1 MTTVFDAI
9 ESKYYVKGDG
19 INHRVATRLA
29 TVPDTNWTTNVTLV
43 FNTGLLKINMLE
55 PGIIYAKIDGIESEN
70 DNRILIK
77 DAGSASGGTSAL
89 NGIWVVKNGTTT
101 SLDLVRAP
109 DLELGDAPLYT
120 YTNVQYG
127 IINKAT
133 SWICTSVGGTTLI
146 DNNTTTIEYVQ
157 NALFSYTGG
166 ALIYAN
172 SNNSL
177 SYLPPPAD
185 NSLLQ
190 IDNKGNPNWGTQS
203 NYLSRAKH
211 VVTVQLNDAPG
222 VFTSIAGA
230 LASVPVNPDPDE
242 PSEINQWVIY
252 VNNGTYSEPELIVP
266 NYVSIVGINMSS
278 VTIVPSGTGY
288 SLFTLNK
295 CSELAFLSIEGTDP
309 AQPAINIL
317 NCGNFCLLHKVTFT
331 NCPMAISCI
340 TNDLATENSQVYL
353 EYVDMTD
360 SFHYSLLCQ
369 DYNNFGGYGS
379 SITIENY
386 FTFGHSDDAIIIDG
400 LNSEVLSHATE
411 LKSDTKGNGIHVKN
425 GGKLNV
431 RSLSLC
437 FFENG
442 IIVDDGGNPN
452 LTMTGV
458 IYTECAK
465 NINILN
471 EKTSGYLDGYTKYA
485 KTIIPQMAP
494 FFVTNKDQHI
504 ITVAKKGADF
514 SSIADALAVITDN
527 SINNRYTISIGP
539 GIFPEPQLVLKPY
552 VAIIGL
558 YQTQTIIMAIDPTK
572 PLVIGAPY
580 AVIDKM
586 TLTSANPNFPPGV
599 YSPALIEYLGDP
611 SGNNFWINNIVLDSA
626 NTLINIG
633 STNGPGIILMTN
645 LLINQEAI
653 FTNGFYITDNNYPIQ
668 FIIDNLIW
676 SANNVGLTN
685 FADLLTVTSTKS
697 SAIPNIFGVLVNS
710 SIGQSYFPAQGNG
723 VVIKG
728 AVFMTIETVILGGYD
743 CGVIVS
749 NSAERTTFLITTST
763 FNGNNQDIN
772 IQSATAYGSISANA
786 ADSKVSIIDGAT
798 VGVILNDPDGSIVLT
813 GPIRQGKKMSQ
824 VTNIS
829 DQIQYAS
836 TVGSIDVIP
845 MIAPIGGLNV
855 SISGGT
861 GYVFIGP
868 VSSNYLQYIT
878 WKPTSLELP
887 DNTFLWIYVDS
898 TETIMTSISEP
909 SYISNIIIGTVQT
922 YDGNISY
929 VQEIGPT
936 INNKATN
943 IDKILS
949 VIFGPIVTTGCIV
962 SPGSST
968 KGRTLQV
975 SSGSYYVGTQE
986 YTPKSN
992 DDIRMIG
999 FYGNTSEIIL
1009 TDVPLIWDNDGKLN
1023 EIKKDKWV
1031 KHVLYILHNQTTNT
1045 QYIFLYGQECFDSEL
1060 AAQQGNIPI
1069 PPTTFLGNLCPVAA
1083 IIVTGSDPETPLTPS
1098 RIIDI
1103 RPKIGF
1109 KSSSITASSNHH
1121 ELTGLT
1127 DGDDH
1132 TQYFRTDGARVM
1144 TGNVQLGNNNIN
1156 GTGYPA
1162 TFICNI
1168 GPASTTMDVL
1178 SIISGTLVVGQYIS
1192 GFGITPG
1199 TKIVAQETG
1208 TPGGIGIYILNN
1220 MQTAEEVTL
1229 TSFGGNLFNTVDP
1242 TFHNAR
1248 HLPGGDDA
1256 LPTGVPVT
1264 IGTSNQ
1270 LGTAA
1275 AFSRADHVHALATTG
1290 VTPGVYGSATQSAI
1304 ITTDVYGRTTNIST
1318 ATITGVTPGGSAGGV
1333 LTGTYPNPS
1342 IATGAITNI
1351 MLQNSGL
1358 TVTAGTGLSG
1368 GGLISLG
1375 GSTTINLTVPVVI
1388 ANGGTNSTTALNNN
1402 RIMISSGGRI
1412 VEASALTNGQI
1423 FIGSTGNIPVATTL
1437 TAGTAISI
1445 ANSSGSIT
1453 INNNG
1458 VTSFTAGT
1466 TGLTP
1471 NSASTGAIT
1480 LAGTLIAANG
1490 GTGFSSYTVGDLLY
1504 ANTTSTLAKLAG
1516 VAIGRALI
1524 SGGIGMA
1531 PSWGQINLTTT
1542 VTGILPSANGGTGV
1556 NTSTSSNGQIL
1567 IGNGSGLSLNTIT
1580 AGTAIGITNG
1590 AGTITINNT
1599 GVTSFSGGSTGL
1611 TPNSAS
1617 TGAIVLAGTLG
1628 VGSGGTGLTTTPS
1641 NGQLLIGN
1649 GTNYTL
1655 STITGS
1661 TSINVANAAGTITLS
1676 VPSGGITN
1684 TMLANSS
1691 LTVTAGTGLSGG
1703 GLISLGGSTTLN
1715 IANTSVTTGSYGSSS
1730 ALPTFTVNAQGQLT
1744 AASTTQLSLTSGV
1757 TGVLP
1762 IANGGTALSTTPT
1775 NGQLFIGNGTNYTLA
1790 TLTGTANR
1798 VTVTNGVGTITLSG
1812 PQDIAATSSPTF
1824 NAITLS
1830 ALAANSFVYSNSTK
1844 TITSTT
1850 AATNGQLLI
1859 GSTGA
1864 VPVAATLTADTG
1876 ISITNG
1882 AGTITLA
1889 NTGVTSVTG
1898 TANQVIAS
1906 GSTGA
1911 VTLSLPQ
1918 SIATTSTPTFNQVTI
1933 TNTPV
1938 NATDA
1943 ANKNYVDTLVNGLSW
1958 KNEAAAGST
1967 TALNVTYSNGTAGIQ
1982 ATLTNA
1988 DSQIAFAIDGY
1999 TANVGDRILIKNQ
2012 ASQLQNGIYTVTNVG
2027 SASTNWIL
2035 TRTTDADTMG
2045 KINNATIYI
2054 TNGSTLTNSVWTQT
2068 TTDPIIGTNNITF
2081 AQSGGSSTYS
2091 AGTGLS
2097 LTGNIFSLVSPVAT
2111 TLGGTGTTSAPSAG
2125 QLLVGTNSSTYTPHT
2140 VTSGTGISTT
2150 TGSGTFQINNTGVTS
2165 AISGT
2170 GIGVSD
2176 STGNVTFTNNGVLS
2190 FSAGST
2196 GLLPNSAT
2204 TGAITLAGVLVTANG
2219 GTGLSTIG
2227 TANQL
2232 LGVNVGGLGLEYKS
2246 ILAGSGISVTPESG
2260 QLTIANIGVTSITG
2274 TANQITASA
2283 STGAVTL
2290 SLPSSISVTSIT
2302 VSNLTASSFV
2312 YSDTGGLLMTTS
2324 APTNGQLL
2332 IGSTGVAPVI
2342 GNITGG
2348 TGLSVTNGA
2357 GTISLANTGVTS
2369 IVAGNGISVSGGTG
2383 DVTVTNNGVTSFS
2396 TGTTGLSP
2404 SATSTGA
2411 ITLTGILV
2419 AANGGTGFSS
2429 YTVGDIMYAN
2439 STTTLAKLTSAVA
2452 GNALISG
2459 GVSTAPNWGK
2469 IGLTTHV
2476 SGTLGVANGGT
2487 NSNTTLNNNR
2497 IMVSSGGAIVES
2509 AVLTNGQLLIGS
2521 TSAPPVVA
2529 NLTAGSGISITNGAG
2544 AITIATTGGGG
2555 SWNVI
2560 SPVSL
2565 SADQNNYNPTGL
2577 ATATVMRLTST
2588 VSVNITGLV
2597 APGSAPTDTLQIIN
2611 IGSFNITLVDH
2622 NVGSG
2627 AANRFNFG
2635 GQNVIISPN
2644 QSYTV
2649 FYDFTSSIWR
2659 GVSLQA
2665 GVSGITGTTDQV
2677 IASSS
2682 TGNVVLSLPQSIATT
2697 STPTFSQ
2704 LTVTNSPVNATDT
2717 ANKNYVDNTV
2727 GGLAYKYAVA
2737 AGTTANLTA
2746 TYSNGTSGVNATLTN
2761 NGSQSAFATD
2771 DYTASLNDR
2780 ILVKNQTT
2788 QSQNG
2793 IYTVTTVGSASTNWV
2808 LTRSTDANT
2817 TAELNNAKT
2826 IVTNGTT
2833 LTATEWMQTTANP
2846 TIGIS
2851 NIVFTTSSSGG
2862 GTPGGS
2868 SGQVQFNNSSVFAGA
2883 SGLTIGS
2890 DGNAIFG
2897 AIQGNAPTAP
2907 STGSK
2912 IYSKLRSGRNML
2924 GQIGPLGKEYLFQ
2937 PSFGTNAF
2945 IYWAAQGNSTSV
2957 SLIGFANTTVGTPV
2971 IRPPGTTNYFQS
2983 QRRLGYVSANALNSA
2998 AGTTHGLPQ
3007 FQRGNAAG
3015 IGGFHY
3021 IVKCGLSSSIASA
3034 TQRSF
3039 VGLSAQTSLFG
3050 GSIEPSIAQGV
3061 LGFGLNYLD
3070 NSISFM
3076 HGGIDLQCTGSIAPT
3091 TSAAGNGSITQNVLS
3106 IGTVTAGTFYP
3117 GMILTGPGGW
3127 PTGAYI
3133 ISQLSGTTGGVGN
3146 YLVFNTGA
3154 SASSANFTAAS
3165 GTLTV
3170 TAIFSGSLVI
3180 GQAISGTGVTN
3191 GTFITHALT
3200 GTGGIGTYIVTPSQ
3214 TVASTTILGG
3224 PITSTTAGLIAPLT
3238 AVFTAQVSTAN
3249 PAIMT
3254 VSAISSGIIYPGM
3267 FISGSGVSAGIYI
3280 TSQVS
3285 GTTSGLGGIGTYTV
3299 SYNTVAVPSTTITAS
3314 GGTFTAG
3321 GTIKGTFSIGQVLNG
3336 TGITPRTAIVA
3347 LGTGTGGAGTYI
3359 VNKSQTVASGIISA
3373 AGASK
3378 DILPAANFSGYCIP
3392 SVNNT
3397 TNNSV
3402 TASTTLT
3409 YPSSVT
3415 YYGGQTITG
3424 TGIPGNTYIV
3434 GTPGVAQ
3441 TGTSFLLNQIITI
3454 SSFTNITGASLLFV
3468 PTVSGTIAANQY
3480 IYGSGIIQ
3488 PTFITG
3494 TGNLLGGIQAYTI
3507 NNQQFFG
3514 SPGAPVSI
3522 YSTFPPR
3529 DIATNMFE
3537 YRIYCPPNGSTI
3549 YYSLYILGSGG
3560 YGYEGSTSTNLPA
3573 SSGLGALLSPQV
3585 WTSTTN
3591 SLNTV
3596 AVDICF
3602 QYLET
3607 EG

>member
-101 SLDLVRAP
+101 SLDLVRAL

-185 NSLLQ
+185 NSVLQ

-230 LASVPVNPDPDE
+230 LASVPVYPDPDE

-749 NSAERTTFLITTST
+749 NSAERTTFLIATST

-813 GPIRQGKKMSQ
+813 GPICQGKKMSQ

-836 TVGSIDVIP
+836 TVGSIDTVP
-845 MIAPIGGLNV
+845 MITPISGLNV

-868 VSSNYLQYIT
+868 ISSNYLQYIT
-878 WKPTSLELP
+878 WKPTFLKLP

-1031 KHVLYILHNQTTNT
+1031 KHILYILHNQTTNT

-1060 AAQQGNIPI
+1060 EAQQGNIPI
-1069 PPTTFLGNLCPVAA
+1069 PPATFLGNLCPVAA
-1083 IIVTGSDPETPLTPS
+1083 IIVTGSDPETSLDPS

-1103 RPKIGF
+1103 RPKISF
-1109 KSSSITASSNHH
+1109 KSSSVSASSNHH
-1121 ELTGLT
+1121 NLTGLT

-1132 TQYFRTDGARVM
+1132 TQYFRTDGERVM

-1220 MQTAEEVTL
+1220 MQTAEKVTL

-1256 LPTGVPVT
+1256 LPTEVPVT

-1358 TVTAGTGLSG
+1358 TVAAGTGLSG

-1402 RIMISSGGRI
+1402 RIMVSSGGRI

-1516 VAIGRALI
+1516 VATGRALI
-1524 SGGIGMA
+1524 SGGIGVA

-1542 VTGILPSANGGTGV
+1542 VTGILLSANGGTGV
-1556 NTSTSSNGQIL
+1556 NTSTASNGQIL

-1641 NGQLLIGN
+1641 NGQILIGN

-1655 STITGS
+1655 STISGS
-1661 TSINVANAAGTITLS
+1661 TSINVANAAGTITMS

-1744 AASTTQLSLTSGV
+1744 AAGTTQLSLTAGVSGI
-1757 TGVLP
+1757 LP
-1762 IANGGTALSTTPT
+1762 IANGGTALSTIPT
-1775 NGQLFIGNGTNYTLA
+1775 NGQLLIGNGTNYTLA

-1798 VTVTNGVGTITLSG
+1798 VTVTNGAGSITING
-1812 PQDIAATSSPTF
+1812 PQDIATTSSPTF

-1830 ALAANSFVYSNSTK
+1830 ALAVNAFIYSNGTK
-1844 TITSTT
+1844 NIASA

-1859 GSTGA
+1859 GSTGNI
-1864 VPVAATLTADTG
+1864 PIAATLTADTG
-1876 ISITNG
+1876 ISVTNG

-1889 NTGVTSVTG
+1889 NTGVISVTG

-1988 DSQIAFAIDGY
+1988 GTQAVFAVDGY

-2027 SASTNWIL
+2027 SPSTNWIL

-2081 AQSGGSSTYS
+2081 AQSGGSGTYA
-2091 AGTGLS
+2091 AGTGLT
-2097 LTGNIFSLVSPVAT
+2097 LTGNVFSLVSPVAT

-2125 QLLVGTNSSTYTPHT
+2125 QLLVGTSSSTYTPYT

-2165 AISGT
+2165 AIAGT
-2170 GIGVSD
+2170 GIGVSG

-2232 LGVNVGGLGLEYKS
+2232 LGVNIGGLGLEYKS
-2246 ILAGSGISVTPESG
+2246 VLAGSGISVTPASG
-2260 QLTIANIGVTSITG
+2260 QLTIANTGVLSITG
-2274 TANQITASA
+2274 TANQIMASA

-2302 VSNLTASSFV
+2302 VSGLTPNTFV
-2312 YSDTGGLLMTTS
+2312 YSGTGGLLTTTS

-2332 IGSTGVAPVI
+2332 IGSTGVAPVL
-2342 GNITGG
+2342 GSITGG

-2369 IVAGNGISVSGGTG
+2369 IVAGNSISVSGGTG

-2411 ITLTGILV
+2411 ITLAGILV

-2429 YTVGDIMYAN
+2429 YTIGDIMYAN
-2439 STTTLAKLTSAVA
+2439 STTTFAKLTSAVT

-2459 GVSTAPNWGK
+2459 GVSTAPSWGK

-2476 SGTLGVANGGT
+2476 SGILPIANGGT
-2487 NSNTTLNNNR
+2487 NSNIALNNNS
-2497 IMVSSGGAIVES
+2497 IMVSLGGAIVES
-2509 AVLTNGQLLIGS
+2509 AALTNGQILIGN
-2521 TSAPPVVA
+2521 TGAAPVVA

-2560 SPVSL
+2560 SPASL

-2577 ATATVMRLTST
+2577 ATADVMRLTSN
-2588 VSVNITGLV
+2588 VSVNITGLMS
-2597 APGSAPTDTLQIIN
+2597 PGSAPTGTLQIIN
-2611 IGSFNITLVDH
+2611 IGSFNITLLDQ

-2627 AANRFNFG
+2627 VANRFNFG
-2635 GQNVIISPN
+2635 GQSIIISPN

-2659 GVSLQA
+2659 GVSLYA
-2665 GVSGITGTTDQV
+2665 GVSSITGTTDQV
-2677 IASSS
+2677 VASSS
-2682 TGNVVLSLPQSIATT
+2682 TGNVILSLPQSINTT
-2697 STPTFSQ
+2697 STPTFAQ
-2704 LTVTNSPVNATDT
+2704 LTVTNTPTNATDA

-2727 GGLAYKYAVA
+2727 SGLAYKYAVA
-2737 AGTTANLTA
+2737 AATTANLTA
-2746 TYSNGTSGVNATLTN
+2746 TYSNGTSGVGATLTN
-2761 NGSQSAFATD
+2761 SGTQSAFATD
-2771 DYTASLNDR
+2771 SYTASLNDR
-2780 ILVKNQTT
+2780 VLVKNQTT

-2793 IYTVTTVGSASTNWV
+2793 IYTVTTVGTSSINWV
-2808 LTRSTDANT
+2808 LTRSADADT

-2846 TIGIS
+2846 TIGTS
-2851 NIVFTTSSSGG
+2851 NIVFTTASSG

-2868 SGQVQFNNSSVFAGA
+2868 SGQVQYNNSSAFAGA

-2907 STGSK
+2907 SAGSK
-2912 IYSKLRSGRNML
+2912 VYSKLRGGRNML
-2924 GQIGPLGKEYLFQ
+2924 SQISPLGKEYQFQ

-2945 IYWAAQGNSTSV
+2945 IYWTAQGNSTTV
-2957 SLIGFANTTVGTPV
+2957 STIGFGNITAGTPS
-2971 IRPPGTTNYFQS
+2971 IRSPSNTNYFQS
-2983 QRRLGYVSANALNSA
+2983 QRRLGYLSASALNSN
-2998 AGTTHGLPQ
+2998 AGTTHALPQ
-3007 FQRGNAAG
+3007 FWRGNASG
-3015 IGGFHY
+3015 LGGFNY
-3021 IVKCGLSSSIASA
+3021 IVKSGFSSTIALA

-3039 VGLSAQTSLFG
+3039 VGFSAQTSLFSG
-3050 GSIEPSIAQGV
+3050 TNDPSIAQGV

-3091 TSAAGNGSITQNVLS
+3091 TSAIGTGSITQTVLS
-3106 IGTVTAGTFYP
+3106 ITAMSSGTFYP
-3117 GMILTGPGGW
+3117 GMILTGTSVA
-3127 PTGAYI
+3127 TGVNI
-3133 ISQLSGTTGGVGN
+3133 ISQLSGTTGGIGT
-3146 YLVFNTGA
+3146 YLVFSTG
-3154 SASSANFTAAS
+3154 SGVSSTTITGTC
-3165 GTLTV
+3165 GTLTI
-3170 TAIFSGSLVI
+3170 TAISSGSIVI
-3180 GQAISGTGVTN
+3180 GQSISGTGITN
-3191 GTFITHALT
+3191 GTFVTYALT

-3214 TVASTTILGG
+3214 TASSTMVLGG
-3224 PITSTTAGLIAPLT
+3224 PITSTTAGSIAPLT
-3238 AVFTAQVSTAN
+3238 AVFTAQVTTGN
-3249 PAIMT
+3249 PASMFVT
-3254 VSAISSGIIYPGM
+3254 AISSGTIYPGM

-3280 TSQVS
+3280 LSQLT

-3321 GTIKGTFSIGQVLNG
+3321 GTIQGTFSIGQVLNG
-3336 TGITPRTAIVA
+3336 TGITRGTAIIA
-3347 LGTGTGGAGTYI
+3347 LGTGTGAAGTYI
-3359 VNKSQTVASGIISA
+3359 VNQSQTVASGTISA

-3378 DILPAANFSGYCIP
+3378 DILPVANFSGYCIP
-3392 SVNNT
+3392 SFSYSS
-3397 TNNSV
+3397 NNSV
-3402 TASTTLT
+3402 SSSTTLT
-3409 YPSSVT
+3409 YPVSVT
-3415 YYGGQTITG
+3415 YYGGQVITG

-3434 GTPGVAQ
+3434 GTLGVAQ
-3441 TGTSFLLNQIITI
+3441 TGTSFVLNQAITI
-3454 SSFTNITGASLLFV
+3454 SSFITITGVSLLFV
-3468 PTVSGTIAANQY
+3468 STVSGTIAANQY

-3488 PTFITG
+3488 GTYITG
-3494 TGNLLGGIQAYTI
+3494 TGPTYGSVQSYTI

-3522 YSTFPPR
+3522 YSTFPVR
-3529 DIATNMFE
+3529 DLSTSMFE
-3537 YRIYCPPNGSTI
+3537 YRIYCPPNGSTV
-3549 YYSLYILGSGG
+3549 YYSLYILGSSG
-3560 YGYEGSTSTNLPA
+3560 YGYEGSTSTNIPGFG
-3573 SSGLGALLSPQV
+3573 GLTTFLCPQV
-3585 WTSTTN
+3585 WTSN
-3591 SLNTV
+3591 ANGSF
-3596 AVDICF
+3596 AAGVDICF